1 MFSTDRVPASEK
13 SCVQEDRYALR
24 CLCLSFGFAH
34 QVFDLTSPRDP
45 LLVDTVLGNTCLEEG
60 RPEQERVGTT
70 AWPWTSEQR
79 CEQRLVDG
87 VVFVVFARWAALQSF
102 QHRKDPHARVMS
114 QGLPMTACQSVM
126 IIEQEDVRSS
136 AEHSSSSVSFWSF
149 FSLNE
154 RIQLCKT
161 MS

>member
-1 MFSTDRVPASEK
+1 MRWDA
-13 SCVQEDRYALR
+13 
-24 CLCLSFGFAH
+24 CLSFGFAH

-87 VVFVVFARWAALQSF
+87 VVFVVFAL
-102 QHRKDPHARVMS
+102 
-114 QGLPMTACQSVM
+114 
-126 IIEQEDVRSS
+126 
-136 AEHSSSSVSFWSF
+136 
-149 FSLNE
+149 
-154 RIQLCKT
+154 
-161 MS
+161 